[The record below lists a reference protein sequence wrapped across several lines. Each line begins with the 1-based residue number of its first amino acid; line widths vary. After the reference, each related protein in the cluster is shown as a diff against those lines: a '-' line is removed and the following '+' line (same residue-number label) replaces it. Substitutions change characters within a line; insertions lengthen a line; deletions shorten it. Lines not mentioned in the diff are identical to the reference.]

1 MIMAGLH
8 FGNKIPFK
16 NVYLTGIVRDKQGRK
31 MSKSLGNSPDPLN
44 LISHFGADGVRLG
57 MLLTSPAGNDLPFDE
72 SLCEQGRNFNNK
84 LWNAFRL
91 VYSWETAD
99 IPEEKASEE
108 ASLWFAEKI
117 AEEKGRIDDLFE
129 KYRISEA
136 LMALYK
142 LVWDDY
148 CAWYLESIKP
158 AFGHPVP
165 AQTKQKATAFL
176 KDLLK
181 MLHPFVPFVTEE
193 IWSLI
198 RNESEQQ
205 FLLHEQE
212 PAFKTDDTSVLQQF
226 ELVRELVT
234 AIRNFRSEKGISPKE
249 SIQLYCRSRSNNDS
263 LAFSHCLIKLGN
275 LSSLEY
281 SSEDHGNGFTLMIRT
296 DEFFIPAG
304 DSIDLE
310 AEKEKLEKELEYLK
324 GFLASVNKKLSNEK
338 FVANAKPE
346 IVETEKRKE
355 SDALQKIKLLENQLQ
370 TFAQ

>member
-1 MIMAGLH
+1 
-8 FGNKIPFK
+8 
-16 NVYLTGIVRDKQGRK
+16 
-31 MSKSLGNSPDPLN
+31 
-44 LISHFGADGVRLG
+44 
-57 MLLTSPAGNDLPFDE
+57 
-72 SLCEQGRNFNNK
+72 
-84 LWNAFRL
+84 
-91 VYSWETAD
+91 
-99 IPEEKASEE
+99 
-108 ASLWFAEKI
+108 
-117 AEEKGRIDDLFE
+117 
-129 KYRISEA
+129 
-136 LMALYK
+136 
-142 LVWDDY
+142 
-148 CAWYLESIKP
+148 
-158 AFGHPVP
+158 
-165 AQTKQKATAFL
+165 
-176 KDLLK
+176 
-181 MLHPFVPFVTEE
+181 VTEE

-249 SIQLYCRSRSNNDS
+249 SIQLYCRSRLNNDS